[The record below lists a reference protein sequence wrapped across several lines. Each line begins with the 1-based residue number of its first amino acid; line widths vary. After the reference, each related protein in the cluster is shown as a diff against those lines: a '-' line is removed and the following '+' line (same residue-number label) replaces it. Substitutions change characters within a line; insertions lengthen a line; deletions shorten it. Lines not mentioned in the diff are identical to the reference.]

1 MTQRQLAAAA
11 LTSPSYLAEIEAGK
25 KPGSASALARI
36 ARVLQVP
43 MEHLVGWSITGSGV
57 VT

>member
-25 KPGSASALARI
+25 KPGNASALARI

-43 MEHLVGWSITGSGV
+43 MEHLVG
-57 VT
+57 